1 MRIYFIKIKIQ
12 QHKRCY
18 IQDVP
23 VFNSQTLPVFLPVFI
38 IEQKC
43 FMQTVRRN
51 KMDQKSA
58 SNESK
63 FLNEFVKR

>member
-18 IQDVP
+18 VQDVP
-23 VFNSQTLPVFLPVFI
+23 GLNSQTLPVFLTSI

-43 FMQTVRRN
+43 FMQTVRHN
-51 KMDQKSA
+51 KMDQKDA

>member
-1 MRIYFIKIKIQ
+1 MRIYFIKIQIQ
-12 QHKRCY
+12 QHKRYY

-23 VFNSQTLPVFLPVFI
+23 GFNSQTLPVFFTGI

-43 FMQTVRRN
+43 FMQTVRHN